1 MIFNSAIIMI
11 EIIIIKGDP
20 MIKIKNLCKSYG
32 QGQAK
37 IEVLKNIGLEI
48 KRGKIICI
56 LGPSGSGKST
66 LLNIIGGIE
75 SIDSG
80 EVNILG
86 ENLAS
91 MSKKDLETY
100 RRNKLG
106 FVFQFYNLISD
117 LNILENIELGKY
129 LAKNPLDVKKLVDD
143 LGIKE
148 QIYKYPNEVSGGQAQ
163 RTSIARALIKRPEIL
178 ICDEPTGAL
187 DYESAKDVLCLLE
200 KMNQD
205 YKATILIASHNIQIS
220 KMCDYILNIHDGKVK
235 SYVKNDEKIL
245 AKDVTW

>member
-11 EIIIIKGDP
+11 EIIVIKGGP

-32 QGQAK
+32 QGQAE
-37 IEVLKNIGLEI
+37 IEVLKNIDLEI
-48 KRGKIICI
+48 ESGKIICI

-86 ENLAS
+86 ENLAN
-91 MSKKDLETY
+91 MSKKDLESY

-117 LNILENIELGKY
+117 LNIFENIELGKY
-129 LAKNPLDVKKLVDD
+129 LAKNPLDINKLVDD
-143 LGIKE
+143 LGIKD

-178 ICDEPTGAL
+178 ICDEPTTT
-187 DYESAKDVLCLLE
+187 SR
-200 KMNQD
+200 
-205 YKATILIASHNIQIS
+205 
-220 KMCDYILNIHDGKVK
+220 
-235 SYVKNDEKIL
+235 
-245 AKDVTW
+245 

>member
-1 MIFNSAIIMI
+1 
-11 EIIIIKGDP
+11 

-37 IEVLKNIGLEI
+37 IEVLKNIDLEI
-48 KRGKIICI
+48 EDGKIICI

-75 SIDSG
+75 TIDSG
-80 EVNILG
+80 QIFVGE

-117 LNILENIELGKY
+117 LNILENIEVGKF
-129 LAKNPLDVKKLVDD
+129 LAKNPLDVNKLVED
-143 LGIKE
+143 LGIKD
-148 QIYKYPNEVSGGQAQ
+148 QLYKYPNEISGGQAQ

-200 KMNQD
+200 KMNKD

>member
-1 MIFNSAIIMI
+1 MLI
-11 EIIIIKGDP
+11 EIINFKGDL

-37 IEVLKNIGLEI
+37 IEVLKNIDLYIE
-48 KRGKIICI
+48 KGKIICI

-75 SIDSG
+75 SIDNGGVYIG
-80 EVNILG
+80 E
-86 ENLAS
+86 ENLAN

-117 LNILENIELGKY
+117 LNVFENIEVGKY
-129 LAKNPLDVKKLVDD
+129 LAKNPLDINKLVED

-148 QIYKYPNEVSGGQAQ
+148 QIYKFPNEISGGQAQ

-187 DYESAKDVLCLLE
+187 DYESAKDVLNLLE

-205 YKATILIASHNIQIS
+205 YGSTILIASHNIQIS
-220 KMCDYILNIHDGKVK
+220 KMCDYILSLHNGQVK
-235 SYVKNDEKIL
+235 AYIKNERKIL
-245 AKDVTW
+245 AKEVTW

>member
-1 MIFNSAIIMI
+1 MLI
-11 EIIIIKGDP
+11 EIINFKGDL

-37 IEVLKNIGLEI
+37 IEVLKNIDLDIE
-48 KRGKIICI
+48 KGKIICI

-75 SIDSG
+75 SIDNGGVYIG
-80 EVNILG
+80 EENIT
-86 ENLAS
+86 N

-117 LNILENIELGKY
+117 LNVFENIEVGKY
-129 LAKNPLDVKKLVDD
+129 LAKNPLDINKLVED

-148 QIYKYPNEVSGGQAQ
+148 QIYKFPNEISGGQAQ

-187 DYESAKDVLCLLE
+187 DYESAKDVLNLLE

-205 YKATILIASHNIQIS
+205 YGSTILIASHNIQIS
-220 KMCDYILNIHDGKVK
+220 KMCDYILSLHNGQVK
-235 SYVKNDEKIL
+235 AYIKNERKIL
-245 AKDVTW
+245 AKEVTW